1 MSEDM
6 LTNGPIW
13 KPYWA
18 EESPFIYEPTV
29 VYTDYEKTRRIIHH
43 AAREYENYK
52 FNPDTN
58 SFEIDL
64 AEPYINEYGEVVRER
79 FSEEDIPEMKVEESR
94 VDITDNY
101 RYAVACHNYSD
112 LSPERILKSLSIM
125 KSKLMM
131 ECMPVRIEKI
141 ECKMSP
147 MVKTNIINAY
157 RKVSMY
163 GKKTPFVACFD
174 DYGRRLP
181 DEIQIDTIRGMDLKI
196 VDPKIYGDNYLV
208 FETIIPRR
216 KKEDTFTVK
225 RDPSIFYE

>member
-1 MSEDM
+1 MGDD
-6 LTNGPIW
+6 NFIYGPIW
-13 KPYWA
+13 GPQWLD
-18 EESPFIYEPTV
+18 EPLPYEPPFTF
-29 VYTDYEKTRRIIHH
+29 TDYENVRKRIESTDI
-43 AAREYENYK
+43 R
-52 FNPDTN
+52 
-58 SFEIDL
+58 SLDL
-64 AEPYINEYGEVVRER
+64 DITESYNLYTDKYGGVVTT
-79 FSEEDIPEMKVEESR
+79 FYSKEDIPEMKVEESR
-94 VDITDNY
+94 VDMTDNY

-131 ECMPVRIEKI
+131 ECMPIRIEKI

-181 DEIQIDTIRGMDLKI
+181 DEIQIDTIKGMDLKI
-196 VDPKIYGDNYLV
+196 VDPLVYGDNYLV
-208 FETIIPRR
+208 FEAVIPRR
-216 KKEDTFTVK
+216 KKEDAFTVK